1 GQGREGVQGGGDVV
15 EGVRPPAREV
25 LAGRVPA
32 PAAPV
37 LHAGHGEAPTGQ
49 EGRERADVP
58 PVVGL
63 PPGPAVQDGDQG
75 GRAAGT
81 GRRARR
87 VEVDHL
93 VGAVAV
99 GRARVRVDGR
109 VGQGRLLLGGGPG
122 GCGGVR

>member
-1 GQGREGVQGGGDVV
+1 GREGVQGGGDVV

-63 PPGPAVQDGDQG
+63 PPGPAAQDGDQG

-87 VEVDHL
+87 VEVDDL

-99 GRARVRVDGR
+99 GRARVRVEG
-109 VGQGRLLLGGGPG
+109 GGGGSWTEGGPG
-122 GCGGVR
+122 GGGGCGGA